1 MKSFVAL
8 LALLSVAVAHGRNL
22 IGSDPATWTPVVDS
36 CETCKLTV
44 HTIEDYVRAHQTDLC
59 DQLPLSEQSQCEQL
73 ATVMLV
79 KLTPEFVCQ
88 KANKCPPP
96 KYWSLCQFI

>member
-1 MKSFVAL
+1 MKSFVVL

-22 IGSDPATWTPVVDS
+22 IGNVPVVDS

-59 DQLPLSEQSQCEQL
+59 DQFPLSEQSQCEQL
-73 ATVMLV
+73 ATVLLV
-79 KLTPEFVCQ
+79 KLTPDFVCQ

-96 KYWSLCQFI
+96 NNWLHFG